1 MDLILWRHADAEDGY
16 PDLARKLTA
25 KGHKQADG
33 LAKWLRSRLP
43 KNTHIVCSPATRAQQ
58 TLQALTDQYELS
70 DQIAPGAN
78 RAGVLKAAGWPEG
91 NRTVL
96 LVGHQPTL
104 GETVGWLLC
113 EDAGEWHIKKGAV
126 WWLAQQD
133 RDGPV
138 ILRAVISPDLV

>member
-58 TLQALTDQYELS
+58 TLQALTDQYEIS

-113 EDAGEWHIKKGAV
+113 EDAGDVRGVLGQPAQRDCRRGHGYVLCLKPSDHAV
-126 WWLAQQD
+126 
-133 RDGPV
+133 
-138 ILRAVISPDLV
+138 